1 MVSFE
6 NIPEIHPNALKH
18 LTKEEVL
25 YAWDCVVKTIRR
37 DSKCEPPQ
45 YLSIGF
51 LKDGRSVELIYV
63 EYFNED
69 EQTMKWLI
77 FHAMSP
83 VKSKFQKE
91 ISELERKK

>member
-1 MVSFE
+1 MLAFE
-6 NIPEIHPNALKH
+6 DKPEIHTNALKH
-18 LTKEEVL
+18 LTEEEVL
-25 YAWDCVVKTIRR
+25 YAWDCVVKTLRR
-37 DSKCEPPQ
+37 DNGSDPPQ

-63 EYFNED
+63 EYFNQC

-83 VKSKFQKE
+83 VQKKFQNE
-91 ISELERKK
+91 INELERKK